1 MFENLIQKFN
11 RFRARRAL
19 ISRYLYLNEVDKL
32 MEEYTT
38 ANLLEGGSEEFL
50 KQGRKSLS
58 ENQGRQ
64 REQTKLIEFLRKVK

>member
-1 MFENLIQKFN
+1 
-11 RFRARRAL
+11 
-19 ISRYLYLNEVDKL
+19 